1 MLSARPIS
9 GARRASAAGFTLLE
23 VMVAVAV
30 VAIALV
36 PLLRLHLLSLD
47 ATARAQDLTQAVFL
61 AQEKI
66 ASIRS
71 FPDAGEEQGTF
82 ERPELSRFRWYTV
95 VTEDELVLASSAK
108 PIAVRRIV
116 VIITWA
122 DGQRERQYTLESY
135 ALR

>member
-1 MLSARPIS
+1 MLSARPVS
-9 GARRASAAGFTLLE
+9 DARRAVAGFTLIE
-23 VMVAVAV
+23 VMVAIAV

-61 AQEKI
+61 AQERI
-66 ASIRS
+66 AGIGV
-71 FPDAGEEQGTF
+71 FPEASDEQGTF
-82 ERPELSRFRWYTV
+82 ERPELRRFRWYTV

-108 PIAVRRIV
+108 PIAVRRILV
-116 VIITWA
+116 TISWV